1 MGEKEGDFVSILTIL
16 RVWQGSR
23 GGDGGSGSGRRWG
36 GGGGGGGGGGKSTRT
51 IIKRKNGSTVN
62 AQN

>member
-1 MGEKEGDFVSILTIL
+1 MWGRGRGDFVSILTIL

-23 GGDGGSGSGRRWG
+23 GGDGGGGSGRRW
-36 GGGGGGGGGGKSTRT
+36 GGGGGGKSTRT